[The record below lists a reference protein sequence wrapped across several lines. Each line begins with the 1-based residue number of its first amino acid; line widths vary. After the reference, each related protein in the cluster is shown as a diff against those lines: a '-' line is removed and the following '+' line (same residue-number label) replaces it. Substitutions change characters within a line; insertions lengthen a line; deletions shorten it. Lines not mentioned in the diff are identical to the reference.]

1 MELHRIIKSDARRA
15 LSRYW
20 AKSAVSAVI
29 VFAAYL
35 AIALA
40 ESVLLF
46 VFSGEEAPAFDIFNL
61 AETSTEALV
70 ITGISAFVF

>member
-46 VFSGEEAPAFDIFNL
+46 VIPEHQTARLLSQIRVCLPRAI
-61 AETSTEALV
+61 
-70 ITGISAFVF
+70 